1 MAGCGASLGP
11 EVRLGP
17 GLGTPAQT
25 CSRSPNPNQVRARR
39 RWARPCRAAWNRSGA
54 ATGTA
59 GVPPLTP
66 PRWPPLTPPPRPPA
80 WHWRAASPAGL
91 QPQEGGGQE
100 GGAGGDRRRGSGRGA
115 TRCGP
120 RLQPEVVA
128 SIAVG
133 NRRVSL
139 GLVQFGNYSNFFR
152 HTTHNTHKTQPPS
165 TVPRGARPHGMGRP
179 PQLRERKCLIYGR
192 STRNEISSDN
202 RLLIHSSSLSVSVD
216 NESHPHYTPV
226 APRWRSF

>member
-1 MAGCGASLGP
+1 MHRLAPRLVRHLRRLLRVAGAVRRAFARRRHRRSTRDARGARCAVRIYTTYYGSTYCGLTYYGG
-11 EVRLGP
+11 VRGFVRAGGAARGSRTL
-17 GLGTPAQT
+17 AQT
-25 CSRSPNPNQVRARR
+25 CSRSPKPNQVRARR
-39 RWARPCRAAWNRSGA
+39 RRARPCRAAWNRSGA

-59 GVPPLTP
+59 GAPPLTP

-91 QPQEGGGQE
+91 QPQEGGAQE
-100 GGAGGDRRRGSGRGA
+100 GGAGGDRRRGSGQGA

-139 GLVQFGNYSNFFR
+139 GLVQFGNVHSL
-152 HTTHNTHKTQPPS
+152 
-165 TVPRGARPHGMGRP
+165 RGA
-179 PQLRERKCLIYGR
+179 
-192 STRNEISSDN
+192 N
-202 RLLIHSSSLSVSVD
+202 
-216 NESHPHYTPV
+216 
-226 APRWRSF
+226 